1 MTDWQPIETAPKEQ
15 VSNAMEL
22 LLTAKQINYVKSQ
35 TFAGPNKIAVIR
47 RLINIGIQIEATD
60 EIEQLREE
68 KEILK
73 IALQNIKECIA
84 HKGDAEKDRD
94 EMADHAYI
102 ITAIVIGLGS
112 VR

>member
-1 MTDWQPIETAPKEQ
+1 MDIVERLG
-15 VSNAMEL
+15 EL
-22 LLTAKQINYVKSQ
+22 RL
-35 TFAGPNKIAVIR
+35 PNKKYEVVIDA
-47 RLINIGIQIEATD
+47 IE
-60 EIEQLREE
+60 EIERLREE